1 MASSSITATFYSDD
15 AKAANTFECLILS
28 ERPPKSLGSRF
39 RSARRAHRALPANAA
54 GTRSK
59 TILKS

>member
-15 AKAANTFECLILS
+15 AKVANTFECLILS
-28 ERPPKSLGSRF
+28 ERPLKSLGF
-39 RSARRAHRALPANAA
+39 RTARRAHRALPANAA
-54 GTRSK
+54 VTRSK